1 MKKIFTFML
10 VACAAM
16 TMAAKDYTGKLT
28 VSINGSSSTQE
39 ATVTITDNGEEA
51 YTFSIMN
58 FVLDTEDTTIGVGN
72 IVLENVPG
80 VTVAGKTT
88 MTRVEVVH
96 IPAGDR
102 EDIDFWLGPILDEY
116 GGVPIL
122 MAAQF
127 DEKDINVDI
136 DIDMTET
143 ALEQLITVNFTNV
156 EGSGDTYEPGDVN
169 RDGVVSGADVTALY
183 NILLQ

>member
-1 MKKIFTFML
+1 MKKIFTLML
-10 VACAAM
+10 VALAAM

-28 VSINGSSSTQE
+28 VSINGQSSTQE
-39 ATVTITDNGEEA
+39 ATVSITDNGEEA

-58 FVLDTEDTTIGVGN
+58 FVLDTDETTIGVGN
-72 IVLENVPG
+72 IVLEDIPG

-88 MTRVEVVH
+88 ITTVQVVH

-102 EDIDFWLGPILDEY
+102 EDIDFWLGPILDTY

-127 DEKDINVDI
+127 NEEDINVDI
-136 DIDMTET
+136 DIDMTGT
-143 ALEQLITVNFTNV
+143 DLGQMITVNFTNI

-169 RDGVVSGADVTALY
+169 RDGVVSGSDVTALY